1 MSLIKSVDVPKH
13 MADRLRSRRLA
24 ARLSSGA
31 KQPTPPASKPL
42 VAPPFAPAIPSDE
55 TPTTDLLGPAIL

>member
-13 MADRLRSRRLA
+13 MADRMRSRRLA

-31 KQPTPPASKPL
+31 AKPAGAAKDVVVP
-42 VAPPFAPAIPSDE
+42 APISTDS
-55 TPTTDLLGPAIL
+55 PTT